1 MIACPPVCLAGM
13 TKTRLRR
20 TPSSR
25 LFGTLCL
32 FIGIC
37 LLFVIWCSNILINA
51 INKYFAKN
59 GQKAFIKGLKLSTA
73 LTKVWCII
81 IPLDFS
87 NYLAIINSG
96 ITEMYRM
103 IISIK

>member
-13 TKTRLRR
+13 TKTRLQR

-25 LFGTLCL
+25 LFGILYL

-37 LLFVIWCSNILINA
+37 LLFGAYSDILINS

-59 GQKAFIKGLKLSTA
+59 GQKTFIKGLKCR
-73 LTKVWCII
+73 KVNEVFMRR
-81 IPLDFS
+81 FS
-87 NYLAIINSG
+87 PEANLPQA
-96 ITEMYRM
+96 
-103 IISIK
+103 